1 MSNENDQQLF
11 SGNADY
17 IESLY
22 EQFLADP
29 ASVSEHWQDY
39 FQNLD
44 ISGDKELSAAHDAA
58 MSHMIA
64 RREVSYSGSQ
74 LKNLSD
80 VLQHKQMAVLGL
92 VSAYRRLG
100 HRQADID
107 PLYGAQRLE
116 IDLLKPEYHGLT
128 ADDLDKEFYLWEK
141 DQGEKQ
147 TLRNILNLMSTTY
160 CGSIGAETEHVSDPE
175 QKEWLRTYLET
186 HYHNL
191 VYSPERKKRILDRLI
206 AANAME
212 RHLHRKYVGQKRFS
226 LEGGTSLIP
235 LLDTLIQEAGEYV
248 TKEVIIGMAHRGRL
262 NVLVNI
268 MGKSPQELFEEFE
281 GTVDAQ
287 HGSGDVKYH
296 KGFSINLKT
305 AKGNVHTVLAF
316 NPSHLEIINPVIE
329 GSVRARQD
337 RRKDSQRNKVLP
349 VLIHGDAALAG
360 QGVVMETLNLSST
373 RGYTTG
379 GTVHVVVNNQIGF
392 TTSDPLDSRSTLYCT
407 DVAKMVQAPIFHVN
421 GDDPEAVVFVTELA
435 MKFRMK
441 YSCDVV
447 IDMICYRKH
456 GHSEADEPSIT
467 QPLMY
472 QRIHHKQSVDN
483 MYFEQ
488 LIGEGILHKD
498 DYARLEKTYI
508 EKLNSGAPVCS
519 EIAPNKPSKHIVD
532 YKPYLTTGWEHK
544 TNTTIPESL
553 VREIGACVSSLPEGF
568 IAHKNVQKLMK
579 HRREMSSGKQ
589 HIDWGFAEML
599 AYGSLLKDGFSVRL
613 SGQDSIRGTFAHR
626 HCAIYDQNTGEA
638 YLPLRNF
645 FKNQPDFLPINSLL
659 SEEAVLGYELGYATS
674 EPQALVIWEAQFGD
688 FVNGAQVIIDQFL
701 SSSEVKWQRLCGLVM
716 FLPHGYDGQGPEH
729 SSARLER
736 FLQLCAE
743 ENMQVC
749 IPTTPAQL
757 FHLLRRQMLRPY
769 RKPLIVFTPKSMLRN
784 HNSMSHMEEFTQDKY
799 HEVIA
804 QHASVAKSKVRKLII
819 CTGKIFYEL
828 LQAVRENSIDDVTL
842 IRIEQLYP
850 FPDKSLT
857 AEIAK
862 YEHVSTV
869 VWAQEE
875 PRNQGAWFYMISRR
889 HLPKCLFPHQVLR
902 YAGRDYSASP
912 ATGHHHV
919 HVEQQAAVI
928 SDALDLE
935 AVNTV
940 SLKNVS

>member
-1 MSNENDQQLF
+1 MSHEDDQQLF

-22 EQFLADP
+22 EQFLAHPDN
-29 ASVSEHWQDY
+29 VSKHWQNY
-39 FQNLD
+39 FKTLD
-44 ISGDKELSAAHDAA
+44 TSGDQALNVAHDAA
-58 MSHMIA
+58 IAHMIV
-64 RREVSYSGSQ
+64 RREASYSGNQ
-74 LKNLSD
+74 LENLSD

-107 PLYGAQRLE
+107 PLYGEQRLE
-116 IDLLKPEYHGLT
+116 FDLLKPEYHGLT
-128 ADDLDKEFYLWEK
+128 TEDLDREFYLWER
-141 DQGEKQ
+141 DQGEKHS
-147 TLRNILNLMSTTY
+147 LRNILNLMSTTY

-175 QKEWLRTYLET
+175 QKEWLRTYLEA
-186 HYHNL
+186 HYHKL
-191 VYSPERKKRILDRLI
+191 VYSRQRKMRILDRLI

-235 LLDTLIQEAGEYV
+235 LLDTLIQEAGEY
-248 TKEVIIGMAHRGRL
+248 TNKEVIIGMAHRGRL
-262 NVLVNI
+262 NVLVNV
-268 MGKSPQELFEEFE
+268 MGKSPQDLFEEFE
-281 GTVDAQ
+281 GAVDPR

-337 RRKDSQRNKVLP
+337 RRKDAQRNKVLP

-379 GTVHVVVNNQIGF
+379 GTVHIVVNNQIGF

-421 GDDPEAVVFVTELA
+421 GDDPEAVVFATELA

-441 YSCDVV
+441 YSRDVV

-456 GHSEADEPSIT
+456 GHSEADEPSMT

-472 QRIHHKQSVDN
+472 QRIRNKESVDKI
-483 MYFEQ
+483 YFEQ
-488 LIGEGILHKD
+488 LLDEGIVQQD
-498 DYARLEKTYI
+498 DYAKLEKNYI
-508 EKLNSGAPVCS
+508 EKLNSGAPVCT
-519 EIAPNKPSKHIVD
+519 EIAPSKPSKHIVD
-532 YKPYLTTGWEHK
+532 YKPYIATSWEHK
-544 TNTTIPESL
+544 TDTTISESL
-553 VREIGACVSSLPEGF
+553 VRDIGICVSTLPKGF
-568 IAHKNVQKLMK
+568 VAHKNVQKLMQ
-579 HRREMSSGKQ
+579 HRHEMSAGQ
-589 HIDWGFAEML
+589 QPIDWGFAEML
-599 AYGSLLKDGFSVRL
+599 VYGSLLKGGYSIRL

-626 HCAIYDQNTGEA
+626 HCAVYDQNTGEA
-638 YLPLRNF
+638 YLPLRHF
-645 FKNQPDFLPINSLL
+645 FADQPDFLPINSLL
-659 SEEAVLGYELGYATS
+659 SEEAVLAYELGYATS

-701 SSSEVKWQRLCGLVM
+701 SSSEVKWQRLCGLVL

-729 SSARLER
+729 SSARMER

-749 IPTTPAQL
+749 VPTTPAQL

-769 RKPLIVFTPKSMLRN
+769 RKPLFVFTPKSMLRN
-784 HNSMSHMEEFTQDKY
+784 QKAMSSMDEITQGKY

-804 QHASVAKSKVRKLII
+804 HHASVAKSKVRKLII

-828 LQAVRENSIDDVTL
+828 LQAAEKNNIDDITL

-850 FPDKSLT
+850 FPEKALT

-902 YAGRDYSASP
+902 YSGRDYSASP
-912 ATGHHHV
+912 ATGHHNIHV
-919 HVEQQAAVI
+919 QQQAAVI
-928 SDALDLE
+928 SDALDLN
-935 AVNTV
+935 VNKVV
-940 SLKNVS
+940 SLKNAS

>member
-1 MSNENDQQLF
+1 MSHENDQQLF

-22 EQFLADP
+22 EQFLVDP
-29 ASVSEHWQDY
+29 NKVSKVWQDY
-39 FQNLD
+39 FKKLNTTA
-44 ISGDKELSAAHDAA
+44 DKELNAAHNAA
-58 MSHMIA
+58 IAHMFV
-64 RREVSYSGSQ
+64 RREASYSGNQ
-74 LKNLSD
+74 LDNLSD

-107 PLYGAQRLE
+107 PLYGEQRLE

-128 ADDLDKEFYLWEK
+128 AEDLDKEFYLWEK

-160 CGSIGAETEHVSDPE
+160 CGSIGAETEHVSDPD

-186 HYHNL
+186 HYHQR
-191 VYSPERKKRILDRLI
+191 VYSSDRKKRILNRLI

-248 TKEVIIGMAHRGRL
+248 NKEVIIGMAHRGRL

-268 MGKSPQELFEEFE
+268 MGKSPQDLFEEFE
-281 GTVDAQ
+281 GTLDQ
-287 HGSGDVKYH
+287 KHGSGDVKYH

-305 AKGNVHTVLAF
+305 SKGNVHTVLAF
-316 NPSHLEIINPVIE
+316 NPSHLEIVNPVIE

-337 RRKDSQRNKVLP
+337 RRNDAERNKVLP
-349 VLIHGDAALAG
+349 VLIHGDAAFAG

-379 GTVHVVVNNQIGF
+379 GTVHIVVNNQIGF

-435 MKFRMK
+435 MKYRMK
-441 YSCDVV
+441 YSRDVV

-456 GHSEADEPSIT
+456 GHSEADEPFMT

-472 QRIHHKQSVDN
+472 QRIKHKASVDK
-483 MYFEQ
+483 MYFQQ
-488 LIGEGILHKD
+488 LTSEGVVRED
-498 DYARLEKTYI
+498 EYALMEKAYI
-508 EKLNSGAPVCS
+508 EKLNSGQPVCS
-519 EIAPNKPSKHIVD
+519 DIAPSKPSKHIVD
-532 YKPYLTTGWEHK
+532 YKPYIETSWEHQA
-544 TNTTIPESL
+544 NTTITEEL
-553 VREIGACVSSLPEGF
+553 IEQIGDCVSTLPEGF
-568 IAHKNVQKLMK
+568 TAHKNIQKVMK
-579 HRREMSSGKQ
+579 HRKGMSHGKQ
-589 HIDWGFAEML
+589 PIDWGFAEML
-599 AYGSLLKDGFSVRL
+599 VYGSLLKDGFSVRL

-626 HCAIYDQNTGEA
+626 HCAVYDQNTGEA
-638 YLPLRNF
+638 YLPLRHF
-645 FKNQPDFLPINSLL
+645 FENQPDFLPINSLL

-674 EPQALVIWEAQFGD
+674 EPEALVIWEAQFGD
-688 FVNGAQVIIDQFL
+688 FANGAQVIVDQFL
-701 SSSEVKWQRLCGLVM
+701 SSSEVKWQRLCGLVL

-736 FLQLCAE
+736 YLQLCAE
-743 ENMQVC
+743 ENIQVC
-749 IPTTPAQL
+749 IPATPAQL

-769 RKPLIVFTPKSMLRN
+769 RKPLFVFTPKSMLRN
-784 HNSMSHMEEFTQDKY
+784 PISVSNLEEFTQGKY
-799 HEVIA
+799 HEVIV
-804 QHASVAKSKVRKLII
+804 QHAGVPRSKVSKLII
-819 CTGKIFYEL
+819 CTGKIYYEL
-828 LQAVRENSIDDVTL
+828 LQACEDNQINDVTI
-842 IRIEQLYP
+842 IRLEQLYP
-850 FPDKSLT
+850 FPEKALT
-857 AEIAK
+857 AEIKK

-912 ATGHHHV
+912 ATGHFDV
-919 HVEQQAAVI
+919 HIEQQRAVI
-928 SDALDLE
+928 HDALELGNNK
-935 AVNTV
+935 AVT
-940 SLKNVS
+940 LKNAS